1 MTNFTKLLNMP
12 EYDLYTE
19 LNNLISNNII
29 KWPQSNQICL
39 NTTALDNSNYLLGTG
54 SLIYDWDNAV
64 SIIDDNGNETVKV
77 EKYKTSYQETDFTVL
92 CSQFVGTLFEEVY
105 NALSKQYKLG
115 RVRLM
120 RSKSKTCLS
129 WHTDSSVRI
138 HYPIKTQEGCFM
150 IIGDEVKHL
159 SLNQWWLTNTL
170 LYHTA
175 MNASNEDRIHL
186 VAAILGEK

>member
-1 MTNFTKLLNMP
+1 MTNFTKLSNMP
-12 EYDLYTE
+12 IVDLYSE
-19 LNNLISNNII
+19 LNNLISRNIV

-39 NTTALDNSNYLLGTG
+39 NTMESDNSNYLLGTG

-64 SIIDDNGNETVKV
+64 SIIDDNGNETIKV
-77 EKYKTSYQETDFTVL
+77 EKYETPYKETDFTIL

-105 NALSKQYKLG
+105 NSLYNRYNIG

-120 RSKSKTCLS
+120 RSKPKTCLS

-150 IIGDEVKHL
+150 IINDEVKHL
-159 SLNQWWLTNTL
+159 SLNEWWFTNTL

-175 MNASNEDRIHL
+175 MNASTEDRIHL